1 MSQSVILCEGNTDF
15 SLLQIY
21 MREVHNWNED
31 KKYQEEN
38 EVVKIPNQKS
48 RIFKRNDD
56 YLTVMAT
63 GGCTRMTEG
72 LGIVLDRIIQAS
84 PPFENAFNK
93 IAIVTDNDDID
104 TVEEFISNIE
114 NKLTERNIS
123 FTDELKNKEWLECQ
137 VITNVGLPL
146 SFQIIVLVI
155 PYNHQGAME
164 TFLLDAISAND
175 SYDKVLIDK
184 CKAFVSD
191 ADPEERYLNRRS
203 YKTKA
208 EFSSYFCI
216 RTPADAYTER
226 NTLMKKD
233 IKWSNYS
240 LIRSEFEFLKDL

>member
-1 MSQSVILCEGNTDF
+1 MSQSIILCEGNTDF

-31 KKYQEEN
+31 KSYQKK
-38 EVVKIPNQKS
+38 VVKIPNQKS
-48 RIFKRNDD
+48 RIFKRDDD

-63 GGCTRMTEG
+63 GGCSRITEG
-72 LGIVLDRIIQAS
+72 LDRVLDRIIQAS
-84 PPFENAFNK
+84 PPFDSSFDK
-93 IAIVTDNDDID
+93 IAIVTDNDEID
-104 TVEEFISNIE
+104 TVNEFISGIE
-114 NKLTERNIS
+114 NILAERNVS
-123 FTDELKNKEWLECQ
+123 YSDKLENKRWKECQ
-137 VITNVGLPL
+137 VTANVGIELK
-146 SFQIIVLVI
+146 FQIIVLVI

-164 TFLLDAISAND
+164 TFLLDAIAEND

-184 CKAFVSD
+184 CKDFVSD

-226 NTLMKKD
+226 SNLMKKD
-233 IKWSNYS
+233 IKWSEYP
-240 LIRSEFEFLKDL
+240 LIRREFVYLEEL